1 MKVLNGVVAGFAVLA
16 SMVGPAATS
25 TARAENPAPAPKADP
40 AVQAKKI
47 KVGTLAPKNS
57 EWGKYFSAWARA
69 VKKETGGAYEL
80 DWAYNGSAGDEAGMI
95 GGMRSGA
102 LHGGALTATGL
113 STIFPSVVALQMPGL
128 AETWAQLDKIRND
141 AKSTF
146 DAAFEAAGFKIIGWG
161 DVGIGHVMFR
171 SALKDPS
178 DPAKGFVKPEIRTP
192 ADLKAY
198 NTFYISG
205 DAIGSKFQEALGIAS
220 PRALS
225 VPMILPALA
234 ARDSS
239 SIDVLTSPALAAEQ
253 LQWAPHITH
262 VVDMPVGFGIG
273 ALVLSKKFM
282 SELSDNVRKIIE
294 ETGKNTSELLTN
306 AIRGKDQEAWNELV
320 RTKKLVKLTPAEK
333 AQWDVK
339 FTELRKVLKTEGKV
353 KADVFD
359 AVTKAAGK

>member
-1 MKVLNGVVAGFAVLA
+1 MIRKLVITALVAFASIA
-16 SMVGPAATS
+16 GPAATN
-25 TARAENPAPAPKADP
+25 TAAAQPAAGGE
-40 AVQAKKI
+40 AKKI

-69 VKKETGGAYEL
+69 VKKETNGAYEL

-113 STIFPSVVALQMPGL
+113 SSIFPSVVALQMPGL
-128 AETWAQLDKIRND
+128 VDTWAQLDKVRNEERS
-141 AKSTF
+141 AF
-146 DAAFEAAGFKIIGWG
+146 DTAFEAAGFKILGWG

-171 SALKDPS
+171 DPQKDPADAS
-178 DPAKGFVKPEIRTP
+178 KGYVKPEIRTP

-205 DAIGSKFQEALGIAS
+205 DAIGSKFLEALGISS

-225 VPMILPALA
+225 VPAILPAIA
-234 ARDSS
+234 GRESS
-239 SIDVLTSPALAAEQ
+239 SIDVITTPAIAAEQ
-253 LQWAPHITH
+253 LQWAPHLTH

-273 ALVLSKKFM
+273 ALVINKKFY
-282 SELSDNVRKIIE
+282 SELPENIRKIVE
-294 ETGKNTSELLTN
+294 ETGKNTSELLTR
-306 AIRGKDQEAWNELV
+306 AIRTKDEEAWKELM
-320 RTKKLVKLTPAEK
+320 RTKKVIKLTDAER
-333 AQWDVK
+333 AQWQTKFGDV
-339 FTELRKVLKTEGKV
+339 RKVLKTEGKI
-353 KADVFD
+353 KADIWD